1 MRTFIGTISLVGT
14 LIFGSAFVL
23 SYINPAFVESIAR
36 EVVRMEVER
45 RVGERLNSLEGSK
58 IAELARRVSG
68 QNASEIAELKRK
80 VAEGVP
86 RKVAEIATEMRN
98 PDCPCRK
105 TVEKTVAG
113 IFEDRTLELSRLNE
127 RLALLVRTKYMEV
140 AAALTREFR
149 IFSGA
154 NALVF
159 ALLGIT
165 VLIRERAQRQLAL
178 PAVVL
183 VGAAGLVGYL
193 YVFNQNWLHS
203 VLFGEYVGLAYFGY
217 LALAV
222 ALLCDIVFNRARV
235 TTELVNAV
243 LQVVGSAIH
252 AVPG

>member
-1 MRTFIGTISLVGT
+1 MSNVRWLKNSMRTVVGIISIVGALV
-14 LIFGSAFVL
+14 FGSAFVL

-36 EVVRMEVER
+36 EVVRMEVEH
-45 RVGERLNSLEGSK
+45 RVGERLNSLEGRK
-58 IAELARRVSG
+58 I
-68 QNASEIAELKRK
+68 
-80 VAEGVP
+80 AEGVP

-98 PDCPCRK
+98 PDCPCRQAIER
-105 TVEKTVAG
+105 TVVG

-140 AAALTREFR
+140 AGALTREFR

-165 VLIRERAQRQLAL
+165 VLNRKRAQLQLAL

-217 LALAV
+217 LTLAV

-235 TTELVNAV
+235 TTKFVNAA
-243 LQVVGSAIH
+243 LQVAGSAIQ
-252 AVPG
+252 AVPC

>member
-1 MRTFIGTISLVGT
+1 MRIFIGITSIVGALV
-14 LIFGSAFVL
+14 FGFAIVL
-23 SYINPAFVESIAR
+23 SYVNPAFVESIAR
-36 EVVRMEVER
+36 EVVRIEVER

-58 IAELARRVSG
+58 IAELAKRASG
-68 QNASEIAELKRK
+68 KNASEIAELKRK
-80 VAEGVP
+80 IAEGVP

-105 TVEKTVAG
+105 AIEKTVAD

-140 AAALTREFR
+140 AGALTREFR

-159 ALLGIT
+159 ALLGVT
-165 VLIRERAQRQLAL
+165 VLIRKRAQLQLAL

-235 TTELVNAV
+235 TTKLINAA
-243 LQVVGSAIH
+243 LQVVGSAMQ
-252 AVPG
+252 AVPC